1 MASEVAVMKEFVQA
15 VSSFTLGMSFLGLKL
30 ATEMLIPT
38 ERGERRG
45 PATKTLD
52 SVAHATSQQF
62 GPTLRATYRAVDN
75 IQRGIAGIMYEA
87 LWPGRGTVHET
98 RHDHVKSEHYT
109 PHEAYT
115 PSQEPVRA
123 DAVLSHPVMSTYNTV
138 HPVTVLPRT
147 VNIKEHPAATA
158 TITRRHSRV

>member
-1 MASEVAVMKEFVQA
+1 MKEFVQA
-15 VSSFTLGMSFLGLKL
+15 LSSFTLGMSFLGLKL
-30 ATEMLIPT
+30 ATEMLIPA

-87 LWPGRGTVHET
+87 LSAGRGTSHYMRTDHAHEEYAP
-98 RHDHVKSEHYT
+98 HDDYAT
-109 PHEAYT
+109 
-115 PSQEPVRA
+115 SQEPVRA
-123 DAVLSHPVMSTYNTV
+123 DAVLN
-138 HPVTVLPRT
+138 HPVTSAYNSVHPFTARPRT
-147 VNIKEHPAATA
+147 VNINAHPAATA
-158 TITRRHSRV
+158 TRRHSRI